1 LESGFYPYSDPWLVG
16 MKAAINIY
24 FGHKKVELHPAC
36 QHTPCDE
43 VSDDEDCWYLAA
55 VHGSYS
61 FATGATQHISI

>member
-1 LESGFYPYSDPWLVG
+1 

-36 QHTPCDE
+36 QPTPCDE

-61 FATGATQHISI
+61 CATGATQHISI